1 MLLQLYE
8 NRATVGIHKLRMP
21 VHDEAT
27 GDILPGE
34 KYNRLLN
41 ELLHTPV
48 IPTKVPLLWELGTG
62 KNWAE
67 AKP

>member
-1 MLLQLYE
+1 
-8 NRATVGIHKLRMP
+8 MP